1 LGYQPVPFEHLK
13 QRPKETDDVSA
24 VAKVSH
30 GAVVKMLL
38 MRMAIRPNALLSLSA
53 IGIKKIWMSLELSLT
68 RLAQP
73 LLMGV
78 MIGPGEKLN
87 SGLLVTL
94 QHIAAVINRE
104 RTKNGFHDARPRF
117 DAIILYRLIRN
128 FHQLHNS
135 CRNGLICILGWMAS
149 SIGIG
154 VLIQ

>member
-1 LGYQPVPFEHLK
+1 MIVGIWGCQPVPFEPFN
-13 QRPKETDDVSA
+13 QRPKETGDVSA

-38 MRMAIRPNALLSLSA
+38 MGMAIRPNALLSLSA
-53 IGIKKIWMSLELSLT
+53 IGIKEIRMPLELSLT

-104 RTKNGFHDARPRF
+104 RTKNGFHGARARF
-117 DAIILYRLIRN
+117 DAIIL
-128 FHQLHNS
+128 
-135 CRNGLICILGWMAS
+135 
-149 SIGIG
+149 
-154 VLIQ
+154 